1 MLPSIGDTKS
11 QSTKAAPP
19 RLGFL
24 KKLGFVFIFFIVFAD
39 IFNLSYGSF
48 HNDDRGF
55 TTKNQDVM
63 CILHTQPRARTHTHT
78 HTHMRTRANT
88 HIQKRKKKIEEK
100 KERKKK
106 IIIIIIPNAKGKRKK
121 NTRQKKVEAYH
132 SEHLRNYPV
141 VYYPST
147 PDKDFFTISLQM
159 VHRIRS
165 SQSSSSTI

>member
-1 MLPSIGDTKS
+1 MYT
-11 QSTKAAPP
+11 A
-19 RLGFL
+19 
-24 KKLGFVFIFFIVFAD
+24 
-39 IFNLSYGSF
+39 
-48 HNDDRGF
+48 H
-55 TTKNQDVM
+55 TTTRTHA
-63 CILHTQPRARTHTHT
+63 HTYTHTHAHARE
-78 HTHMRTRANT
+78 HTYT
-88 HIQKRKKKIEEK
+88 KKKKKIEEK